1 MLGSCC
7 MNSAQLPPSQ
17 SVRCVSA
24 VLLNSHL
31 MSPWYLEI
39 ITCSRVR
46 RAPAASDCRLGV
58 VTQWRRYAVHT
69 MTSYDTP
76 DRFGQELVHVKL
88 VKADPDSQ
96 LSLPSLGQHRPVL
109 LQYCNRKQCHS
120 QFIKPYLRQFCLFY
134 SFLHDH
140 QSLSF
145 FVSR

>member
-1 MLGSCC
+1 MLHEFS
-7 MNSAQLPPSQ
+7 STPTIT
-17 SVRCVSA
+17 VSA
-24 VLLNSHL
+24 LCLCCTLKLTFNVPMILGDN
-31 MSPWYLEI
+31 YLQQS
-39 ITCSRVR
+39 TAGACSI
-46 RAPAASDCRLGV
+46 RLQTGV